1 LYRLLRLLK
10 SEGVQSISFEDLD
23 KMMDNNEVPQ
33 FNYETF
39 DAAFQADERIKGLVS
54 NYTQDEVSFVDKAP
68 KGGADGD
75 SVGKMAKRAVDLSD
89 L

>member
-1 LYRLLRLLK
+1 M
-10 SEGVQSISFEDLD
+10 QSISFEDLD

-39 DAAFQADERIKGLVS
+39 DAAFQADERIKNLVGH
-54 NYTQDEVSFVDKAP
+54 YTQDEVSFVDKATA
-68 KGGADGD
+68 GGADGD
-75 SVGKMAKRAVDLSD
+75 SVEKMAKRAVDLSD

>member
-1 LYRLLRLLK
+1 MLK
-10 SEGVQSISFEDLD
+10 AEGVESISFEDLD

-39 DAAFQADERIKGLVS
+39 DAAFQADDRIKNIIG
-54 NYTQDEVSFVDKAP
+54 NYTQDEISFVDKVA
-68 KGGADGD
+68 KGGGDGD
-75 SVGKMAKRAVDLSD
+75 SVNKMAKRAVDLSG

>member
-1 LYRLLRLLK
+1 
-10 SEGVQSISFEDLD
+10 VQSISFEDLD

-39 DAAFQADERIKGLVS
+39 DAAFQADERIKNLVGH
-54 NYTQDEVSFVDKAP
+54 YTQDEVSFVDKAP
-68 KGGADGD
+68 AGGADGD

>member
-1 LYRLLRLLK
+1 M
-10 SEGVQSISFEDLD
+10 QSISFEDLD

-39 DAAFQADERIKGLVS
+39 DAAFQSDERIKKLVGH
-54 NYTQDEVSFVDKAP
+54 YTQDEVSFVDKVA

-75 SVGKMAKRAVDLSD
+75 SVNKMAKRAVDLSD